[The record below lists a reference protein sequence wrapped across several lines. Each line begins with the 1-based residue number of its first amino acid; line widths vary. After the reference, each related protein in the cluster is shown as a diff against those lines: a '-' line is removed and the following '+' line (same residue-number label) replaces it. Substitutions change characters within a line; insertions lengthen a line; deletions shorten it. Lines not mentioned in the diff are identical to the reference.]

1 MNSRI
6 YSGTVMHARHHPTRH
21 RFEYPI
27 LFYAIDLDELP
38 EITQTVKG
46 FSTGPGTPVSLRST
60 DYLNGTS
67 SFREQLTAHLP
78 DPQPHRIVL
87 ITVARFLTPVFN
99 PVSFYYALDKNGE
112 TQNILVEV
120 NNTFN
125 QRHLYLA
132 PGAPTYPIQGRI
144 QKQFHVSPFNDMTG
158 DYLGTFSEPTDQLHI
173 RIQLMH
179 DQRCTLDT
187 ILQGSGEPLSTASL
201 WRHLSRHPFNAAA
214 TLPRIYWQ
222 AAQLHWKRKLP
233 IHKTP
238 PPSHPHTT
246 WRKK

>member
-6 YSGTVMHARHHPTRH
+6 YSGTIMHARHHPTQH
-21 RFEYPI
+21 RFEYPL
-27 LFYAIDLDELP
+27 LFYAIDIDELP
-38 EITQTVKG
+38 ELSQTVKG
-46 FSTGPGTPVSLRST
+46 FGTGPGSPINLRST
-60 DYLNGTS
+60 DYLNGS
-67 SFREQLTAHLP
+67 GSFRQQLAAHLP
-78 DPQPHRIVL
+78 NPQPHRIVL

-99 PVSFYYALDKNGE
+99 PVSFYYALDNTGT

-125 QRHLYLA
+125 QRHLYLI
-132 PGAPTYPIQGRI
+132 PGGPSYPVKGRI
-144 QKQFHVSPFNDMTG
+144 QKEFHVSPFNDMTG
-158 DYLGTFSEPTDQLHI
+158 DYHGIFSEPADSLQI

-179 DQRCTLDT
+179 NHRCTLDT
-187 ILQGSGEPLSTASL
+187 LLQGTGEPLSTASL
-201 WRHLSRHPFNAAA
+201 WRHLAHHPFNAAA

-238 PPSHPHTT
+238 PPSHPNTT